1 MRLRRRSQRPAPV
14 RRILVGTDQSET
26 ATRAVR
32 WAAEMAERYGAELL
46 VTQSVRDGTE
56 RVTVQ
61 RELAEY
67 TEDLVGPGARV
78 VVREGNDPALEM
90 VDIANEEDID
100 VIVVGSVGMSGRKEF
115 LLENIPN
122 RVSHNARC
130 TVVIVQTQLEGGK
143 R

>member
-1 MRLRRRSQRPAPV
+1 
-14 RRILVGTDQSET
+14 
-26 ATRAVR
+26 
-32 WAAEMAERYGAELL
+32 MAERYGAELL
-46 VTQSVRDGTE
+46 VTQSVRDGME